1 MRINEVVIC
10 DDEQDY
16 IDRAKKVLQE
26 FADEIGVKVNIIT
39 YTEPRDL
46 IKDLETK
53 KIIPA
58 LIFMDIDFENT
69 TGIKTVEKINEMF
82 KEGRII
88 YLTNY
93 LEFATDV
100 YTTEH
105 FYYVKKGELRDRLP
119 SITDKLRKEIE
130 SESKYYRTA
139 LKNKKFVSIK
149 VKDILFFERQGR
161 YTNIYT
167 KDNVYQTKDK
177 LDEIEK
183 ELDSDEFVRCHNS
196 YLVPLAQITEYKRDK
211 VDIVEYDIP
220 ISRNYQ
226 QEMRDRYMKYLE
238 TSIFK

>member
-10 DDEQDY
+10 DDAKEY
-16 IDRAKKVLQE
+16 IDRAKKVLLG

-53 KIIPA
+53 KIIPV

-119 SITDKLRKEIE
+119 GILDKLRKEIE
-130 SESKYYRTA
+130 SESKYYRTS

-149 VKDILFFERQGR
+149 VNDILFFERQGR

-177 LDEIEK
+177 LDEIEN

-226 QEMRDRYMKYLE
+226 QEMRERYMKYLE
-238 TSIFK
+238 LSIFK

>member
-1 MRINEVVIC
+1 MPTNEVVIC

-105 FYYVKKGELRDRLP
+105 FYYVKKGELKDRLP
-119 SITDKLRKEIE
+119 DILEKFRKEME
-130 SESKYYRTA
+130 SENKYYRTA

-177 LDEIEK
+177 LDEIEN

-196 YLVPLAQITEYKRDK
+196 YLIPLAQIKEYKRDK
-211 VDIVEYDIP
+211 VDIMEYDIP
-220 ISRNYQ
+220 ISRHYQ
-226 QEMRDRYMKYLE
+226 QKMRDRYMKYLE

>member
-1 MRINEVVIC
+1 MPTNEVVIC

-46 IKDLETK
+46 IKNLETK

-105 FYYVKKGELRDRLP
+105 FYYVKKGELKDRLP
-119 SITDKLRKEIE
+119 DILEKFRKEIE

-149 VKDILFFERQGR
+149 VNDILFFERQGR

-211 VDIVEYDIP
+211 VDIMEYDIP
-220 ISRNYQ
+220 ISRHYQ
-226 QEMRDRYMKYLE
+226 QKMRDRYMKYLE

>member
-58 LIFMDIDFENT
+58 LIFMDIYFENT

-119 SITDKLRKEIE
+119 GILDKFRKEIE

>member
-105 FYYVKKGELRDRLP
+105 FYYVKKGELKDRLP
-119 SITDKLRKEIE
+119 DILEKFRKEME
-130 SESKYYRTA
+130 SENKYYRTA

-177 LDEIEK
+177 LDEIEN

-211 VDIVEYDIP
+211 VDIMEYDIP

>member
-1 MRINEVVIC
+1 MQTNEIVIC
-10 DDEQDY
+10 DDEKDY
-16 IDRAKKVLQE
+16 IERAKRVLLD
-26 FADEIGVKVNIIT
+26 FADEINFKVKIIT
-39 YTEPRDL
+39 YTEPKEL

-53 KIIPA
+53 KVFPI

-69 TGIKTVEKINEMF
+69 TGIKTVETINQNY
-82 KEGRII
+82 KEGKIV

-105 FYYVKKGELRDRLP
+105 FYYVKKGELKKRLP
-119 SITDKLRKEIE
+119 DILEKLRKEIE
-130 SESKYYRTA
+130 CENTYFRAA

-177 LDEIEK
+177 LEEIEK

-196 YLVPLAQITEYKRDK
+196 YLVPLAQIKEYKRDK
-211 VDIVEYDIP
+211 IDILEYDIP

-226 QEMRDRYMKYLE
+226 QEMRDRYMEYLE

>member
-53 KIIPA
+53 KIIPV

-105 FYYVKKGELRDRLP
+105 FYYVKKGELKDRLP
-119 SITDKLRKEIE
+119 DILEKFRKEME
-130 SESKYYRTA
+130 SENKYYRTA

-177 LDEIEK
+177 LDEIEN

>member
-105 FYYVKKGELRDRLP
+105 F
-119 SITDKLRKEIE
+119 
-130 SESKYYRTA
+130 
-139 LKNKKFVSIK
+139 
-149 VKDILFFERQGR
+149 
-161 YTNIYT
+161 
-167 KDNVYQTKDK
+167 
-177 LDEIEK
+177 
-183 ELDSDEFVRCHNS
+183 
-196 YLVPLAQITEYKRDK
+196 
-211 VDIVEYDIP
+211 
-220 ISRNYQ
+220 
-226 QEMRDRYMKYLE
+226 
-238 TSIFK
+238 

>member
-1 MRINEVVIC
+1 MRISEVVIC

-53 KIIPA
+53 KIIPV

-119 SITDKLRKEIE
+119 YILDKLRKEIE
-130 SESKYYRTA
+130 SESKYYRTS

-149 VKDILFFERQGR
+149 VNDILFFERQGR

-177 LDEIEK
+177 LDEIEN

-211 VDIVEYDIP
+211 VDIMEYDIP

>member
-1 MRINEVVIC
+1 MPTNEVVIC

-46 IKDLETK
+46 IKNLETK

-119 SITDKLRKEIE
+119 GILDKLRKEIE
-130 SESKYYRTA
+130 SESNYYRTS

-149 VKDILFFERQGR
+149 VNDILFFERQGR

-211 VDIVEYDIP
+211 VDIMEYDIP

>member
-82 KEGRII
+82 KVGRII

-105 FYYVKKGELRDRLP
+105 FYYVKKGELWDRLP
-119 SITDKLRKEIE
+119 GILDKFRKEIE

-149 VKDILFFERQGR
+149 ANDILFFERQGR